1 MRCQTKNH
9 LKDNSLEVKVNDFLK
24 LHNIENYKYEEV
36 PYTHNEYD
44 KKLGEAEI
52 PGEWKRFSS
61 LRHSNIVNRY
71 ISSRTNLFRQ
81 KLRKEWSVPTEH
93 GDEEMI
99 LEEMA
104 QIWANHMKDKFLT
117 V

>member
-24 LHNIENYKYEEV
+24 LHNIENYKSEEV

-52 PGEWKRFSS
+52 PVEWKRFSS

-81 KLRKEWSVPTEH
+81 KLRKEWSVPIEL
-93 GDEEMI
+93 GDEEMVV
-99 LEEMA
+99 EEMA
-104 QIWANHMKDKFLT
+104 EIWANHMKDKFLT